1 MPGAALS
8 RLRLPADAAPRAS
21 IVMVL
26 TRDVLQARAAL
37 QALAAAHDGTV
48 PSETLLVLNAAD
60 ADIRRLALE
69 EAWGARVLV
78 SEANL
83 GTACAWN
90 EAVRRSRGDYVVLVH
105 EDAEVQPGWL
115 AALVSAMEAEP
126 RAAAAGAR
134 LLNPDSSL
142 QNAGWILLRDGR
154 PAPVVPAPARRGP
167 VPVDFCSSATLLI
180 ERAPLLAAGGFDE
193 GFFPA
198 IYVEI
203 AACTALW
210 QSGRA
215 VVSVPDAVAVH
226 RRGAMVRPDSGALA
240 SERFRTWLMER
251 HRARFADIWARALPG
266 FEPCDE
272 AWPVPEAV
280 VQRGLERARDRLEA
294 LPRRAGAAAQQT
306 AGPPAGPGAEE
317 VDAAVQARCA
327 ERLRA
332 VALEFL
338 EWAVPDAEAREAE
351 LAAAITAAYGALDVH
366 VARGR
371 DLERQLGDAGER
383 IAALEAERAR
393 LLEASRTLDAVLA
406 GRWWRLRTA
415 LRRAGRLPGRPRP

>member
-26 TRDVLQARAAL
+26 TRDASQARAAL

-48 PSETLLVLNAAD
+48 PAETFLVLNAAEPD
-60 ADIRRLALE
+60 VRRLALE
-69 EAWGARVLV
+69 EASGARVLV

-90 EAVRRSRGDYVVLVH
+90 EAVRRARGDYVVLVH

-134 LLNPDSSL
+134 LLNPGGSL

-154 PAPVVPAPARRGP
+154 PAPVVPAPARSAP

-198 IYVEI
+198 VYVEI

-210 QSGRA
+210 RSGRA

-226 RRGAMVRPDSGALA
+226 RRGAMVRPERGALA

-251 HRARFADIWARALPG
+251 HRARFADVWAQALPG
-266 FEPCDE
+266 FEPCD
-272 AWPVPEAV
+272 APWPVPADV
-280 VQRGLERARDRLEA
+280 VRRGLERAHGRLDA
-294 LPRRAGAAAQQT
+294 LPPPAGAARAP
-306 AGPPAGPGAEE
+306 APAAAGPGAEE
-317 VDAAVQARCA
+317 VARDVQARCA

-351 LAAAITAAYGALDVH
+351 LATAITAAYGALDVH

-371 DLERQLGDAGER
+371 DLERQLGEAGDR
-383 IAALEAERAR
+383 IAGLEAERAR
-393 LLEASRTLDAVLA
+393 LREASRTLDAVLA

-415 LRRAGRLPGRPRP
+415 LRRAGRLRGPRRP